1 MRGGRGNECQN
12 TRFGLLS
19 GRSAVGCLYEH
30 LSRLLT
36 GNGIDEEI
44 LHEYLR
50 CSGVGDS
57 VNRFV
62 LCLDVDCSIDNLA
75 RATDLDSLAVG
86 LCHTIALRSRCH
98 DDELEILG

>member
-19 GRSAVGCLYEH
+19 GRSAVACLYEH

-44 LHEYLR
+44 LHEHLR
-50 CSGVGDS
+50 CSGLSDS
-57 VNRFV
+57 VDRFV
-62 LCLDVDCSIDNLA
+62 LCLDVDCSIDDLMRIPN
-75 RATDLDSLAVG
+75 LDSLAECLG
-86 LCHTIALRSRCH
+86 YTIALRSGGH
-98 DDELEILG
+98 DDQLEILG

>member
-12 TRFGLLS
+12 TRLGLLS
-19 GRSAVGCLYEH
+19 GRSAVGCLNEH

-62 LCLDVDCSIDNLA
+62 LCLDVDCRIDDLT
-75 RATDLDSLAVG
+75 RCTDLDSLAVG
-86 LCHTIALRSRCH
+86 LCHTIALRSGRH
-98 DDELEILG
+98 DDKLEILG